1 MNERTPRIWVLL
13 GERRGDNNQMLGLAE
28 ALGTPFETRTMA
40 YRSRWLLLL
49 RLFPTKPF
57 LLTGKSRRTLRPPW
71 PDLVIGI
78 GRRSVAVARWIKD
91 QSGGRTRIIRL
102 GNPRADTRLFD
113 LVITT
118 AQYPVPANGNVLVL
132 PIAISR
138 NSKPP
143 KPTEAESARLAGLP
157 RPHLLVSLGGT
168 TRYWSLSEADVASA
182 VRRLSEKAAASGG
195 SLIVVSSPRTP
206 GIVLKAIRAT
216 VPGCHVIADGSI
228 RYPVLLADA
237 DEHYVTADSVS
248 MISEALLTGRPVG
261 LIPVELDEE
270 GARDLG
276 TGKFSSSRRDIR
288 RFWKDLESK
297 GLLGT
302 LDKPAIGSFDNPVT
316 TAAAAVK
323 RLLGLGIE

>member
-1 MNERTPRIWVLL
+1 MTEQSPRIWVLL

-40 YRSRWLLLL
+40 YRSRWALLL
-49 RLFPTKPF
+49 RLFPSKPF
-57 LLTGKSRRTLRPPW
+57 LLTGKSRRSLRPPW

-78 GRRSVAVARWIKD
+78 GRRSVAAARWIK
-91 QSGGRTRIIRL
+91 QKSGGRTKIVRL
-102 GNPRADTRLFD
+102 GNPRADTGLFD

-132 PIAISR
+132 PIAIGR

-143 KPTEAESARLAGLP
+143 KPAEAEASRLAGLP

-168 TRYWSLSEADVASA
+168 TRYWTLSEAEVASA
-182 VRRLSEKAAASGG
+182 VMRLSEKASASGG

-206 GIVLKAIRAT
+206 RTVLAAIEET
-216 VPGCHVIADGSI
+216 VTGCHIIADGSI

-261 LIPVELDEE
+261 LIPVELDDE
-270 GARDLG
+270 GTRDLG
-276 TGKFSSSRRDIR
+276 NGFSSSRRDIR

-302 LDKPAIGSFDNPVT
+302 IDKPARGSLDNPVT
-316 TAAAAVK
+316 SAASAVK
-323 RLLGLGIE
+323 RLLGDSVE

>member
-1 MNERTPRIWVLL
+1 MTERPPRIWVLL

-28 ALGTPFETRTMA
+28 AVGTPFETRTMH
-40 YRSRWLLLL
+40 YRPRWLWLL

-57 LLTGKSRRTLRPPW
+57 LLTGKSLRTLRPPW

-91 QSGGRTRIIRL
+91 KSGGRTRIVRL
-102 GNPRADTRLFD
+102 GNPRVDPHLFD

-118 AQYPVPANGNVLVL
+118 SQYPVPAAENALVL

-143 KPTEAESARLAGLP
+143 KPTEAEATRLAGLP

-168 TRYWSLSEADVASA
+168 TRYWSLSEADVATA
-182 VRRLSEKAAASGG
+182 VKRLSEKAAASAG

-206 GIVLKAIRAT
+206 GALLKAIRAT
-216 VPGCHVIADGSI
+216 VPNCHVIADGSI

-302 LDKPAIGSFDNPVT
+302 IDKPTSGSFDNPVT

-323 RLLGLGIE
+323 RLLGDRAE

>member
-1 MNERTPRIWVLL
+1 MSEKSPRIWVLL
-13 GERRGDNNQMLGLAE
+13 GDRRGDNNQMLGLAE

-40 YRSRWLLLL
+40 YRTRWLLLL

-57 LLTGKSRRTLRPPW
+57 LLTGKSRRSLRPPW

-78 GRRSVAVARWIKD
+78 GRRSVAVARWIKEK
-91 QSGGRTRIIRL
+91 SGGRTNIVRL
-102 GNPRADTRLFD
+102 GNPRADAGLFD

-118 AQYPVPANGNVLVL
+118 AQYPVPTNGNVLVL
-132 PIAISR
+132 PIAIGR

-143 KPTEAESARLAGLP
+143 TPTEAEANRLANLP

-168 TRYWSLSEADVASA
+168 TRYWGLSEADVAGA
-182 VRRLSEKAAASGG
+182 VERLSEKATASGG

-206 GIVLKAIRAT
+206 RAVLLAIRAT
-216 VPGCHVIADGSI
+216 VPGCHVIADGTI

-276 TGKFSSSRRDIR
+276 TGGFSSSRRDIR

-302 LDKPAIGSFDNPVT
+302 LDKPASGTFVNPVT

-323 RLLGLGIE
+323 RLLGDGVE

>member
-143 KPTEAESARLAGLP
+143 KPTEAEAARLAGLS
-157 RPHLLVSLGGT
+157 RPHFLVSLG
-168 TRYWSLSEADVASA
+168 
-182 VRRLSEKAAASGG
+182 
-195 SLIVVSSPRTP
+195 
-206 GIVLKAIRAT
+206 
-216 VPGCHVIADGSI
+216 
-228 RYPVLLADA
+228 
-237 DEHYVTADSVS
+237 
-248 MISEALLTGRPVG
+248 
-261 LIPVELDEE
+261 
-270 GARDLG
+270 
-276 TGKFSSSRRDIR
+276 
-288 RFWKDLESK
+288 
-297 GLLGT
+297 
-302 LDKPAIGSFDNPVT
+302 
-316 TAAAAVK
+316 
-323 RLLGLGIE
+323 

>member
-1 MNERTPRIWVLL
+1 MTERPPRIWVLL

-28 ALGTPFETRTMA
+28 ALGTPFETRTMH
-40 YRSRWLLLL
+40 YRSRWLWLL

-57 LLTGKSRRTLRPPW
+57 LLTGKSLRALRPPW

-91 QSGGRTRIIRL
+91 KSGGRTRIVRL
-102 GNPRADTRLFD
+102 GNPRVDPHLFD

-118 AQYPVPANGNVLVL
+118 SQYPVPAAENVLVL

-143 KPTEAESARLAGLP
+143 KPTEAEATRLAGLP

-168 TRYWSLSEADVASA
+168 TRYWSLSEADVATA
-182 VRRLSEKAAASGG
+182 VKRLSEKAAAFAG
-195 SLIVVSSPRTP
+195 SLILVSSPRTP
-206 GIVLKAIRAT
+206 GALLKAIRST
-216 VPGCHVIADGSI
+216 VPNCHVIADGSI

-288 RFWKDLESK
+288 RFWKELESK

-302 LDKPAIGSFDNPVT
+302 IDKPASGSFDNPVT

-323 RLLGLGIE
+323 RLLGDRVE

>member
-1 MNERTPRIWVLL
+1 M
-13 GERRGDNNQMLGLAE
+13 
-28 ALGTPFETRTMA
+28 
-40 YRSRWLLLL
+40 
-49 RLFPTKPF
+49 
-57 LLTGKSRRTLRPPW
+57 
-71 PDLVIGI
+71 
-78 GRRSVAVARWIKD
+78 
-91 QSGGRTRIIRL
+91 RL
-102 GNPRADTRLFD
+102 GNPRADTALFD

-132 PIAISR
+132 PIAIGR

-143 KPTEAESARLAGLP
+143 KPTEAEASRLASLP

-168 TRYWSLSEADVASA
+168 TRYWTLSEADVASA
-182 VRRLSEKAAASGG
+182 VKRLSEKASASGG

-206 GIVLKAIRAT
+206 IVLLKTIIAT
-216 VPGCHVIADGSI
+216 VPGCHVIADGSV

-270 GARDLG
+270 GAHDLG
-276 TGKFSSSRRDIR
+276 TVGFSSSRRDIR
-288 RFWKDLESK
+288 RFWRDLESR

-302 LDKPAIGSFDNPVT
+302 IDKPASGILDDPAA

-323 RLLGLGIE
+323 RLLGDGVE

>member
-1 MNERTPRIWVLL
+1 MTERPPRIWVLL

-91 QSGGRTRIIRL
+91 KSGGSTRIVRL
-102 GNPRADTRLFD
+102 GNPRADTKLFD

-118 AQYPVPANGNVLVL
+118 AQYPVPTDGNVLVL
-132 PIAISR
+132 PIAIGR

-143 KPTEAESARLAGLP
+143 TQTEAEATWLAGLA
-157 RPHLLVSLGGT
+157 RPHFLVSLGGT
-168 TRYWSLSEADVASA
+168 TRYWSLSEADVATA
-182 VRRLSEKAAASGG
+182 VKRLSEKAATSGG

-206 GIVLKAIRAT
+206 TGVLKAIRARVT
-216 VPGCHVIADGSI
+216 NCHVIADGSI

-237 DEHYVTADSVS
+237 DQHYVTADSVS

-270 GARDLG
+270 GERDLG
-276 TGKFSSSRRDIR
+276 AGKFSSSRRDIR
-288 RFWKDLESK
+288 RFWKDLDSK

-302 LDKPAIGSFDNPVT
+302 IDKPASGSFDNPVT

-323 RLLGLGIE
+323 RLLGHGVE